1 MKFRNCL
8 NCFFSA
14 RTSKPFWIQ
23 GIAVMAN
30 RRAEMT
36 ERKPPENVK
45 VKKIDEL
52 ADYIESETRI
62 FEAQEIEQ
70 IEAEIKNKIE
80 MNE

>member
-1 MKFRNCL
+1 
-8 NCFFSA
+8 
-14 RTSKPFWIQ
+14 
-23 GIAVMAN
+23 MAN
-30 RRAEMT
+30 RRAEIT
-36 ERKPPENVK
+36 ETKPLENVK

-52 ADYIESETRI
+52 AEHIKSETRI

>member
-1 MKFRNCL
+1 
-8 NCFFSA
+8 
-14 RTSKPFWIQ
+14 
-23 GIAVMAN
+23 MAN